1 LRTFIRSGDG
11 VPYGAPHIASASADI
26 SVFTNVVSIERS
38 RSGDADA
45 SWSCRK
51 RAGSILLGAVTVV
64 SPSEAL

>member
-1 LRTFIRSGDG
+1 M
-11 VPYGAPHIASASADI
+11 
-26 SVFTNVVSIERS
+26 SVLMNVVSIERS